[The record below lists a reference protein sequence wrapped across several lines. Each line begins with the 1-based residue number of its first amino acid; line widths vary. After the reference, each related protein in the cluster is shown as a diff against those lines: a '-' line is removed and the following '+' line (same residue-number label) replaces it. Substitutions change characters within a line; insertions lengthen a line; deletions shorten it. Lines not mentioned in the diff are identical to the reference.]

1 MDKNGHVDLS
11 HKADAGGIL
20 LKTVT
25 ARKGLKIYYFIHIYI
40 ININII
46 IKKSF
51 SLLYHF
57 CGKIFLT

>member
-1 MDKNGHVDLS
+1 MGKNGHVDLS

-40 ININII
+40 TNINII

-57 CGKIFLT
+57 